1 MKENLFDLDLQYFG
15 EGEEAGENEVQEAAD
30 LAEDETTETESGET
44 GEEDTGAA
52 EPEPQSAEENAR
64 YAAIRRRA
72 EEEAKRKYES
82 EIGQMNQQIT
92 AMCRGISHPVTGQ
105 PITNVRDYVDALTIQ
120 QRQAREQELQEKG
133 IDPSMIDRMIETNPV
148 VMQAQQVIEHS
159 KMAEAEY
166 ALQNDLAEITKYDPS
181 IKGMNDLASLPNFPE
196 ILDRVQ
202 RGASLIDAYKMVN
215 FDTFMQ
221 HTNEAA
227 RQQAI
232 NQMRG
237 KNHLASQSTGV
248 AQTDEYVEV
257 PKEIM
262 SRWKDEGKTEK
273 QIRELYKKVAGQLHL
288 N

>member
-1 MKENLFDLDLQYFG
+1 MKKNLFDLDLQYFA
-15 EGEEAGENEVQEAAD
+15 EGEEAGENEVSEP
-30 LAEDETTETESGET
+30 AEQTEDATEVDEEGENV
-44 GEEDTGAA
+44 EPA
-52 EPEPQSAEENAR
+52 EPHEQSAEENAK
-64 YAAIRRRA
+64 YAAIRRKA
-72 EEEAKRKYES
+72 EEDAKRRYDN
-82 EIGQMNQQIT
+82 EIGRIDQQIA

-120 QRQAREQELQEKG
+120 QRQARELELQEKG
-133 IDPSMIDRMIETNPV
+133 IDPAMIDRMIESNPV
-148 VMQAQQVIEHS
+148 VMQAQRVIEHS

-166 ALQNDLAEITKYDPS
+166 ALQNDLAEIMKYDPS
-181 IKGMNDLASLPNFPE
+181 IKGINDLSSLPNFPE

-202 RGASLIDAYKMVN
+202 RGASLVDAYKMVN
-215 FDTFMQ
+215 FDAFMQ

-237 KNHLASQSTGV
+237 KNHLTQSTGV

-262 SRWKDEGKTEK
+262 SRWKAEGKTEK
-273 QIRELYKKVAGQLHL
+273 QIRDLYKKVAGQLHL

>member
-1 MKENLFDLDLQYFG
+1 MKKNLFDLDLQYFA
-15 EGEEAGENEVQEAAD
+15 EGEEAGENEVSEP
-30 LAEDETTETESGET
+30 AEQTEDATDVDEEGENV
-44 GEEDTGAA
+44 EPA
-52 EPEPQSAEENAR
+52 EPHEQSAEENAK
-64 YAAIRRRA
+64 YAAIRRKA
-72 EEEAKRKYES
+72 EEDARRRYDN
-82 EIGQMNQQIT
+82 EIGRIDQQIA

-133 IDPSMIDRMIETNPV
+133 IDPSMIDRMIESNPV
-148 VMQAQQVIEHS
+148 VMQAQRVIEHS

-166 ALQNDLAEITKYDPS
+166 ALQNDLAEIMKYDPS
-181 IKGMNDLASLPNFPE
+181 IKGINDLSSLPNFPE

-215 FDTFMQ
+215 FDAFMQ

-237 KNHLASQSTGV
+237 KNHLTQSTGV

-262 SRWKDEGKTEK
+262 SRWKAEGKTEK
-273 QIRELYKKVAGQLHL
+273 QIRDLYKKVAGQLHL